1 MRTVDKVRL
10 PLHAVKKHGK
20 LLFPVVEHWTTAFLF
35 SEEMREGLRNNQY
48 EYVIVRAL
56 SFQRKRLL
64 KRAFEDAIKHK
75 AKARKNGKPA
85 LAETYKI
92 LANSLYGVFGQRT
105 KDMET
110 IKMYDKEDPMALVRH
125 FKGHGVRN
133 REAISE
139 RSPSDVSPSAAH
151 RTSRMP

>member
-1 MRTVDKVRL
+1 MRFDGRGVVDRPRKL
-10 PLHAVKKHGK
+10 P
-20 LLFPVVEHWTTAFLF
+20 

-48 EYVIVRAL
+48 EYVTVRAL
-56 SFQRKRLL
+56 GFQRKRLL

-110 IKMYDKEDPMALVRH
+110 VLVVRLSQLPLPCSAWCSH
-125 FKGHGVRN
+125 CLASKPLHCVGHYLQV
-133 REAISE
+133 AQ
-139 RSPSDVSPSAAH
+139 P
-151 RTSRMP
+151 